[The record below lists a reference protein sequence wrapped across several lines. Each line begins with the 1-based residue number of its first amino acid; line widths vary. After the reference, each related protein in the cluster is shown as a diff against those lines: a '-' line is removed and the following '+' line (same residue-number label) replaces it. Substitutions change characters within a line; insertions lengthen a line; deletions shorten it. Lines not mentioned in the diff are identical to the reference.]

1 MSYNG
6 PLWLNLVGSWVPR
19 TSPHP
24 RDTIRTPP
32 MLEVARIR
40 SRTSSDTFLSR
51 FPPFFINLYI
61 YLMIYSINIKYKGL
75 RYI

>member
-6 PLWLNLVGSWVPR
+6 PLWLNLVGSWVPIR

-32 MLEVARIR
+32 MLVRYG
-40 SRTSSDTFLSR
+40 LSMR
-51 FPPFFINLYI
+51 
-61 YLMIYSINIKYKGL
+61 KGT
-75 RYI
+75 